1 MGFLFGKSKEEM
13 IENNKEVYRKFLFN
27 FGQNPTNDY
36 LKQLTIEA
44 GQNYYALLQKG
55 KKLTAEDEEAIKK
68 DLEKAIAD
76 ADQSKNFPT
85 EENELRKIYEDFMK
99 RENH

>member
-13 IENNKEVYRKFLFN
+13 IENNKEVYRKFLLN
-27 FGQNPTNDY
+27 YGQNPTNDY

-44 GQNYYALLQKG
+44 GQNYYGILRKG
-55 KKLTAEDEEAIKK
+55 KKFTAEDEEAIQK

-76 ADQSKNFPT
+76 ADRAKNFPS
-85 EENELRKIYEDFMK
+85 EENELRKIYEDFIK
-99 RENH
+99 REEQ